1 MDLNQ
6 RKLTKDEWNSIEI
19 PVSANE
25 KRIIDLIARG
35 YHNVTIRQN
44 STMSLLNYLKISHS
58 AELENY
64 VFMKY
69 IQPKLTTM
77 SKKYGF
83 MFDKVETKK
92 CGIKKADQ
100 IRFSNT
106 DKQILSEKTELF
118 EFVLL
123 DLMEKLYKYKSKQSD
138 KWLRYHYTLKV
149 LAKYN
154 VDTANGVL
162 LALVNRL
169 SKENDKIVDIVK
181 LVGMGE
187 SIIERNEDL
196 MKYADEELYD
206 HQKQL
211 FTMCKTENPKLIQY
225 IAPTGTG
232 KTMSPLGLSEK
243 HRVIFVCA
251 ARHVGLALA
260 KAAISGHKKV
270 AFAFGCEDA
279 EDIRLHYFA
288 AKDYTV
294 NRRSGGIW
302 KVDNTVGDK
311 VEIMICD
318 IKSYLPAMYY
328 MMAFNKKEN
337 IILYWDEPTI
347 TMDYDD
353 HEFHPIIQRNWQENQ
368 IPNVVLSS
376 ATLPQS
382 REMQPTNADFSA
394 RFLDAEVHTIVSH
407 DCKKTIPLIEKD
419 GYVAMPHFLS
429 RDYDE
434 ILAVSKQCSQNR
446 TLMRYIDLGEAVR
459 FITHKSVKNSIRSER
474 YSMEQNFACVEDVTM
489 SRVKSYYV
497 DVLANIVPEK
507 WGDVFEQVS
516 VERKRHHASN
526 IHIVTSDARTMT
538 DGPTIFLAEDVG
550 KVARFCL
557 QQSGIPLTVSRELM
571 KAIQF
576 NSVINGKVSVLQ
588 KTYEDGTR
596 EDEGKEKKLADGRV
610 NPEMRR
616 VMTKISELTACVK
629 RVELAAQFIPNS
641 SSHLKRFD
649 KMDEFDGR
657 RGVDGT
663 PFMCDI
669 SETVVEQIMLIDDV
683 EDSWK
688 MLLLMGVGVFAQH
701 ASVRYSEVM
710 KRLAQEQKLFI
721 IIASSDYIYGTN
733 YQFCHGYI
741 SKDLGHISQEKC
753 IQAMGRVGRNNLQ
766 QHFSMRFRDNEL
778 IAKLFREEKDRP
790 EVKNMERLFNS
801 C

>member
-6 RKLTKDEWNSIEI
+6 RKLTKDEWNSIEV
-19 PVSANE
+19 PVSAQE
-25 KRIIDLIARG
+25 KRIIGLIAQG
-35 YHNVTIRQN
+35 YNNVRIRQN
-44 STMSLLNYLKISHS
+44 KNLSLLSFLKITHTD
-58 AELENY
+58 ALENF
-64 VFMKY
+64 VFLKY
-69 IQPKLTTM
+69 IEPRLTSM

-83 MFDKVETKK
+83 KLDKIETKK
-92 CGIKKADQ
+92 CQIKKADQ
-100 IRFSNT
+100 IRFANT
-106 DKQILSEKTELF
+106 DKQLVSETEGLLY

-123 DLMEKLYKYKSKQSD
+123 DLLEKLYKYQSKRSD
-138 KWLRYHYTLKV
+138 KWLKHYYTLKILV
-149 LAKYN
+149 KYN
-154 VDTANGVL
+154 VEAKNGIL
-162 LALVNRL
+162 IDSITRL
-169 SKENDKIVDIVK
+169 CDNMDDKVSAVK
-181 LVGMGE
+181 LVGMAQT
-187 SIIERNEDL
+187 IIERNDDL

-211 FTMCKTENPKLIQY
+211 FTLCKASNPKLIQY

-243 HRVIFVCA
+243 HRIIFVCA

-270 AFAFGCEDA
+270 AFAFGCQDA

-328 MMAFNKKEN
+328 MLAFNKKED

-347 TMDYDD
+347 TMDYKD

-368 IPNVVLSS
+368 IPNVILSS

-382 REMQPTNADFSA
+382 HEMQPTNADFRA
-394 RFLDAEVHTIVSH
+394 RFLDAEVHTIVSY
-407 DCKKTIPLIEKD
+407 DCKKTIPLIQKD
-419 GYVAMPHFLS
+419 GCIAMPHYLG

-434 ILAVSKQCSQNR
+434 ILEIVKHCQQNK
-446 TLMRYIDLGEAVR
+446 TLLRYIDLGEAVH
-459 FITHKSVKNSIRSER
+459 FITHQCVQDAIRNER
-474 YSMEQNFACVEDVTM
+474 YMLERNFDSVEDVTM
-489 SRVKSYYV
+489 YKIKTYYL
-497 DVLANIVPEK
+497 DVLGNMDPDK
-507 WGDVFEQVS
+507 WSGVQDALCL
-516 VERKRHHASN
+516 ERRTIQQSN
-526 IHIVTSDARTMT
+526 INIVTSDAHTLT
-538 DGPTIFLAEDVG
+538 DGPTIFLAEDVQ
-550 KVARFCL
+550 KVARFCV
-557 QQSGIPLTVSRELM
+557 QQSDIPQAVSRDIM

-576 NSVINGKVSVLQ
+576 NSVISDKVAALQ

-596 EDEGKEKKLADGRV
+596 EDEGKERKLAEGRV

-616 VMTKISELTACVK
+616 VMTKINELNSCVK
-629 RVELAAQFIPNS
+629 SVELDSRFVPNS
-641 SSHLKRFD
+641 VTHQQRF
-649 KMDEFDGR
+649 EIVREQQNG
-657 RGVDGT
+657 GT

-669 SETVVEQIMLIDDV
+669 SETIVEKIMLIDDV

-688 MLLLMGVGVFAQH
+688 MLLLMGIGVFAQH
-701 ASVRYSEVM
+701 SSIRYSEVM
-710 KRLAQEQKLFI
+710 KALAHEQKLYL

-741 SKDLGHISQEKC
+741 SKDLGSMSQEKC

-766 QHFSMRFRDNEL
+766 QHYSLRFRDNSL
-778 IAKLFREEKDRP
+778 LTKIFREESDRP
-790 EVKNMERLFNS
+790 EVHNMERLFN
-801 C
+801 CN

>member
-1 MDLNQ
+1 MIHIMDLNQ

-25 KRIIDLIARG
+25 KRIIDLITRG
-35 YHNVTIRQN
+35 YHNVAIRQN
-44 STMSLLNYLKISHS
+44 KTMSLLSYLKISHS
-58 AELENY
+58 EALENF

-69 IQPKLTTM
+69 IEPKVSIM
-77 SKKYGF
+77 SNKYGF
-83 MFDKVETKK
+83 KFDKVETKK
-92 CGIKKADQ
+92 CSIKKADQ

-106 DKQILSEKTELF
+106 DKQLLTEKTELF
-118 EFVLL
+118 EFVIL
-123 DLMEKLYKYKSKQSD
+123 DLMEKLYKYKSKNSD
-138 KWLRYHYTLKV
+138 KWLRYHYTIKILS
-149 LAKYN
+149 KYN
-154 VDTANGVL
+154 VEASNGVL

-169 SKENDKIVDIVK
+169 SSINDKSVDITK
-181 LVGMGE
+181 LVKMGE
-187 SIIERNEDL
+187 TIIERNEDL

-211 FTMCKTENPKLIQY
+211 FTICKARVPKLIQY

-270 AFAFGCEDA
+270 AFAFGCQDA

-328 MMAFNKKEN
+328 MLAFNKKED

-347 TMDYDD
+347 TMDYKE

-376 ATLPQS
+376 ATLPQPH
-382 REMQPTNADFSA
+382 EMQPTNADFCA

-429 RDYDE
+429 REYDD
-434 ILAVSKQCSQNR
+434 ILAVSKQCRQNR
-446 TLMRYIDLGEAVR
+446 TLLRYIDLGEAIR
-459 FITHKSVKNSIRSER
+459 FITNKSVINSVRNER
-474 YSMEQNFACVEDVTM
+474 YSMTQNFACVEDVTM
-489 SRVKSYYV
+489 SQIKTYYI

-507 WGDVFEQVS
+507 WGDVFEAVS
-516 VERKRHHASN
+516 VERKRHHTSN
-526 IHIVTSDARTMT
+526 IHVVTSDAHTMT

-557 QQSGIPLTVSRELM
+557 QQSDIPQAVSRDIM
-571 KAIQF
+571 KAIHY
-576 NSVINGKVSVLQ
+576 NTVINGKVSVLQ

-616 VMTKISELTACVK
+616 VMTKINELNSCVK
-629 RVELAAQFIPNS
+629 SVELDSQFIPNS
-641 SSHLKRFD
+641 ARHLKRFD
-649 KMDEFDGR
+649 ISEETN
-657 RGVDGT
+657 GT

-669 SETVVEQIMLIDDV
+669 SETVVEEIMMIDDI

-710 KRLAQEQKLFI
+710 KSLAQQQKLFI

-741 SKDLGHISQEKC
+741 SKDLGHMSQEKC

-766 QHFSMRFRDNEL
+766 QHYSLRFRDNDL
-778 IAKLFREEKDRP
+778 ITKLFREEKDRP
-790 EVKNMERLFNS
+790 EVRNMELLFNT